1 MQGCTLFAFWCLSPA
16 DPGDWTSEYADAS
29 WVEPA
34 CFNFSL
40 LCFLSLIADSEI
52 QGKYTR
58 KQLP

>member
-1 MQGCTLFAFWCLSPA
+1 MFWCLSPA